1 MPRRPPRLLPL
12 LVAIISL
19 ACAPFACAPL
29 AWAAQLGPAP
39 LQARAST
46 APVYPLDGIVLN
58 SVTGEP
64 VRAALVQINAGGQ
77 TSALTGADGKFH
89 FEGVPQGQMYL
100 SVRKPGYF
108 NQDQFLPGGTRNNP
122 VEVGPGMGPAVLK
135 LVPEGVIFG
144 RITNADG
151 APVENMQ
158 VRVVY
163 TSIEN
168 GEKRWQQRVTQTND
182 DGEYRLFELQ
192 AGIYYV
198 KAGPGSPI
206 GLPLAAPQTRREGY
220 TATYYPG
227 AFDLASATAIAIQP
241 GKQMRADMALR
252 SAPSYRVSGT
262 IIGAPLGAGMG
273 LGFTNGEG
281 ETIAVG
287 FRINSKTG
295 AFDALTV
302 PPGSYTLRAFA
313 QPADGQQQFVGSVPI
328 EVNSDLAGINI
339 GLGPPA
345 TIPVVVQFELTQNS
359 RPGSPPGNAAPV
371 NIQFASTRSMLSTL
385 RNQATMEG
393 PPENRSLVLRNL
405 APDTYK
411 VWVRP
416 NGHWYVESARCG
428 LTNLLTQDLT
438 VSSGGLGEPIEVVL
452 RDDFATLEG
461 TVSAGGQ
468 PSPGIVLPIPE
479 NSPTAT
485 TMVVVNPTGQFPKRE
500 LPPGEYRVFAFDRSN
515 GLEYANPDVMRR
527 YLSGAQFVRLAPN
540 GQATVNLE
548 LQKVGE

>member
-1 MPRRPPRLLPL
+1 
-12 LVAIISL
+12 
-19 ACAPFACAPL
+19 
-29 AWAAQLGPAP
+29 
-39 LQARAST
+39 
-46 APVYPLDGIVLN
+46 
-58 SVTGEP
+58 
-64 VRAALVQINAGGQ
+64 
-77 TSALTGADGKFH
+77 
-89 FEGVPQGQMYL
+89 
-100 SVRKPGYF
+100 
-108 NQDQFLPGGTRNNP
+108 
-122 VEVGPGMGPAVLK
+122 MGPAVLK

-163 TSIEN
+163 TSIRN
-168 GEKRWQQRVTQTND
+168 GEKRWQQRETQTND

-198 KAGPGSPI
+198 KAGPGSAT

-227 AFDLASATAIAIQP
+227 TFDLASATAIAIQP

-262 IIGAPLGAGMG
+262 IIGAPLGAPMT

-328 EVNSDLAGINI
+328 EVNSDLADINI

-393 PPENRSLVLRNL
+393 PPENRSLALRNL

-438 VSSGGLGEPIEVVL
+438 VSSGGLGS
-452 RDDFATLEG
+452 RSKSCFAMTSLLLKERYPREG
-461 TVSAGGQ
+461 SPRRGLCFRFPRTAQ
-468 PSPGIVLPIPE
+468 PP
-479 NSPTAT
+479 
-485 TMVVVNPTGQFPKRE
+485 
-500 LPPGEYRVFAFDRSN
+500 
-515 GLEYANPDVMRR
+515 RR
-527 YLSGAQFVRLAPN
+527 WWS
-540 GQATVNLE
+540 
-548 LQKVGE
+548 